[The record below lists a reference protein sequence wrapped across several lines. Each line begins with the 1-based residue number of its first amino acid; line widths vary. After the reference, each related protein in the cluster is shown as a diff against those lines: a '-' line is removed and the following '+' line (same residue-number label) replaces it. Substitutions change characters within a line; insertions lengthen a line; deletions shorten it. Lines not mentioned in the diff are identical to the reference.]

1 MPGIDEDI
9 LRDLMHRCTDD
20 LRAPAAVT
28 TGILDRNRRRR
39 TRGRVLSVVA
49 AGAAAGVTAGVLVS
63 GSGPG
68 SGPGS
73 AVKSPVAAGAIR
85 LTAAQHT
92 LYKLSSAAAAT
103 ARPAGKYVIMREEQV
118 NKGPDGNSSSN
129 NIDVM
134 NSLTGGDTVYQDF
147 PGVPHTLSSASGTTQ
162 AQFDTW
168 PTDPTAL
175 RAFLLSQA
183 QAQQAQASKL
193 IQAKLREEQK
203 LDKGKAVAVPRFTT
217 PAQTDADLVVGQ
229 VTDTLWNPL
238 ISPQLRSALYK
249 VLAQTPG
256 VVVKT
261 GVKDVLGRPAVE
273 ISQWDAASTNETEVF
288 ESPTTGATLQAV
300 YISRTTTV
308 SGQKEYSYGSDV
320 YQSITRSNTIPPNP
334 YR

>member
-1 MPGIDEDI
+1 MPDIDEDI
-9 LRDLMHRCTDD
+9 LRDLMHRSTGD

-49 AGAAAGVTAGVLVS
+49 AGAAAGVVAGVLVS

-68 SGPGS
+68 SPAHGP
-73 AVKSPVAAGAIR
+73 AAAAGAIR
-85 LTAAQHT
+85 LTASQHT

-118 NKGPDGNSSSN
+118 NKGSGGNSSSN

-134 NSLTGGDTVYQDF
+134 NSLTGGDTVYQNF

-183 QAQQAQASKL
+183 QQQQRQAASL
-193 IQAKLREEQK
+193 IQAKLRKEQQ
-203 LDKGKAVAVPRFTT
+203 LNKGKAVAVPRFND
-217 PAQTDADLVVGQ
+217 PAQTDADLVVAQ

-249 VLAQTPG
+249 VLAQAPG

-273 ISQWDAASTNETEVF
+273 ISQWDAASANETEVF
-288 ESPTTGATLQAV
+288 QSPTTGATLQAV
-300 YISRTTTV
+300 YISRPTTV

-334 YR
+334 YH

>member
-1 MPGIDEDI
+1 MPDIDEDI
-9 LRDLMHRCTDD
+9 LRDLMHRSTDD

-28 TGILDRNRRRR
+28 TGILDRHRRRR
-39 TRGRVLSVVA
+39 TRGRVLGVVA
-49 AGAAAGVTAGVLVS
+49 AGAATGVVAGVLVA

-68 SGPGS
+68 AS
-73 AVKSPVAAGAIR
+73 AHSPAAAGTIR

-92 LYKLSSAAAAT
+92 LYKLSSAAAA
-103 ARPAGKYVIMREEQV
+103 ASRPAGKYVIMREEQV
-118 NKGPDGNSSSN
+118 NKGSGGNSSSN

-134 NSLTGGDTVYQDF
+134 NSLTGGDTVYQNF
-147 PGVPHTLSSASGTTQ
+147 PGVPHTLTAASGTTQ

-183 QAQQAQASKL
+183 QQQQRQAAG
-193 IQAKLREEQK
+193 IMQAKMREIQRMH
-203 LDKGKAVAVPRFTT
+203 KGTAIPQPRIKQ
-217 PAQTDADLVVGQ
+217 PVQTDADLVVAQ

-273 ISQWDAASTNETEVF
+273 ISQWDAASANETEVF
-288 ESPTTGATLQAV
+288 QSPTTGATLQAV
-300 YISRTTTV
+300 YISHPTTV
-308 SGQKEYSYGSDV
+308 SGQQEYSYGSDV

-334 YR
+334 YH